1 MRHRIAGAEA
11 PFDIVWDSLGV
22 AHVYAKT
29 VADAYR
35 GMGYAAGSERL
46 WQIHLSCEFANG
58 EASAL
63 LGERW
68 VVQDAMQRACN
79 VHGGQTELPSSD
91 GDWVVDAYLDGLNSW
106 VQGLAKVPAEFIH
119 AEAEPRFFTRAD
131 VAARY
136 RFTSW
141 FQHKSFT
148 EKMLLGRLMATHG
161 IDYFRNHV
169 LHFSETD
176 AQLVEELEP
185 YLRELDVGAVQL
197 CYPEINTDPAAR
209 AAMTTL
215 SGSNNWAVRGALS
228 ASGKPMLAT
237 DPHQPHSIPNTF
249 FYVHL
254 HAPDWDA
261 FGAAFPGVPYFMM
274 GYTRD
279 IAWGLTTGF
288 VDSYDVYVEKV
299 RRGSASGPE
308 YLSADGWRPLT
319 RRIESIAIKGG
330 DTKDVELTHTGH
342 GVLLESLQQQLGL
355 SQPTELGSDAEA
367 QTALYWALE
376 NVPTSAGALARL
388 PLAKTAEEFG
398 ELLFE
403 NDVCP
408 LVNNIICVDQ
418 QDNLRRFIAATL
430 PARKGAT
437 GSVPLAGWRADCDF
451 PSSKAADLTVE
462 NNPNNG
468 YSFTANN
475 DTMGEL
481 GPYYIHNFPISS
493 ARADRINE
501 LLTSKSKFSVT
512 DFTAM
517 QLDLKDLRA
526 LELVPQLIGQIEGSD
541 APELVT
547 ARELLL
553 SWDGLATTD
562 SAAACVYYR
571 FLDEFWPREFL
582 LDVLGDPLFKLLPVG
597 APGINRLDIAR
608 FLAPNSPWQKHQ
620 AKLQKAVRA
629 ALTRAMQSL
638 IGVLGADYPRWQL
651 GDLQKVAFQHSLGKY
666 AHWQHMHVG
675 PDPQGGSATTLA
687 MAMHVAD
694 PELDVPV
701 KPPKAS
707 ANKRSDVV
715 PWRIYHGPA
724 FRLVVDLADPDHAQ
738 FVIAGGNGGTPDS
751 PFISNQYAAWQ
762 LGNYY
767 TLSLKRDELEVVSQ
781 WSCESAAR

>member
-1 MRHRIAGAEA
+1 MRHRIAGAQA

-22 AHVYAKT
+22 AHVYAES

-46 WQIHLSCEFANG
+46 WQIHLSCAFANG
-58 EASAL
+58 EAATL

-79 VHGGQTELPSSD
+79 VHGGQTEMPSSD

-106 VQGLAKVPAEFIH
+106 VQGLAKVPAEFVH
-119 AEAEPRFFTRAD
+119 AEAEPRLFTRKD

-169 LHFSETD
+169 LHFSDTD
-176 AQLVEELEP
+176 AQLIKELEP

-197 CYPEINTDPAAR
+197 GYPEVNADPAAR
-209 AAMTTL
+209 AALTAL
-215 SGSNNWAVRGALS
+215 SGSNNWAVRGALT

-288 VDSYDVYVEKV
+288 VDSYDVYIEKL
-299 RRGSASGPE
+299 RAETASTPE
-308 YLSADGWRPLT
+308 YLSADGWRPVK
-319 RRIESIAIKGG
+319 RRTERIAVKGG
-330 DTKDVELTHTGH
+330 STKDVELTHTGH

-355 SQPTELGSDAEA
+355 GQTTDQDTYPQV

-418 QDNLRRFIAATL
+418 QDNLRRYIAATL

-437 GSVPLAGWRADCDF
+437 GTVPLAGWRADCDF
-451 PSSKAADLTVE
+451 PSSTAADLMVE
-462 NNPNNG
+462 TNPDSG
-468 YSFTANN
+468 YCLTANN
-475 DTMGEL
+475 DTMGEK
-481 GPYYIHNFPISS
+481 GSYYIHNFPVSS

-501 LLTSKSKFSVT
+501 LLESKKGFTVT

-526 LELVPQLIGQIEGSD
+526 IEVVPQLIGQIEGSD

-553 SWDGLATTD
+553 SWDGVATTD

-571 FLDEFWPREFL
+571 FMDEFWPREFL
-582 LDVLGDPLFKLLPVG
+582 LDVLADPLFKLLPVG
-597 APGINRLDIAR
+597 APGINRLDIDS
-608 FLAPNSPWQKHQ
+608 FLAPNSPWQEHQ

-629 ALTRAMQSL
+629 ALTNAMQSL
-638 IGVLGADYPRWQL
+638 IGVLGADYPRWRL
-651 GDLQKVAFQHSLGKY
+651 GDLQKVTFQHSLGKY
-666 AHWQHMHVG
+666 APWQHMRVG

-687 MAMHVAD
+687 MAMHIAD
-694 PELDVPV
+694 PELDAAV
-701 KPPKAS
+701 KPPRAS
-707 ANKRSDVV
+707 VTERSDVV

-751 PFISNQYAAWQ
+751 PFVANQYAAWQ

-767 TLSLKRDELEVVSQ
+767 TLSLKREELDVVSQ